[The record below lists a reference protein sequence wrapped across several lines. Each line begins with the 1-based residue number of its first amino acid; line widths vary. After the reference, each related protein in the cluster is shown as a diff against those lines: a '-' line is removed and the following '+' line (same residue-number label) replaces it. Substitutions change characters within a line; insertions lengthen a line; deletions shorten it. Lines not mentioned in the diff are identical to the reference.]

1 MSRFFFINL
10 LIFKFVYLLYKLFD
24 ICSFFI
30 HEREQYCSV
39 SYPSHLGLL
48 CAKLRKIKVLQNQS
62 VFFRVIIKS
71 VFWQNWA

>member
-1 MSRFFFINL
+1 MSSFFFINL

-48 CAKLRKIKVLQNQS
+48 CAKLRKNQS
-62 VFFRVIIKS
+62 SAKPKCVFLE
-71 VFWQNWA
+71 